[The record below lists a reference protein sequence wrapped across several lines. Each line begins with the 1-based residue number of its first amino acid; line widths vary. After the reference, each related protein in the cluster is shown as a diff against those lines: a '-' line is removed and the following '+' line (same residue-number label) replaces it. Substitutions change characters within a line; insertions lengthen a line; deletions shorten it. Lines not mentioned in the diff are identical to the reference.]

1 MTHKPGPDTEV
12 ERGEHQGEVEVV
24 PGGQW
29 VEELEEPGE
38 RRTVRTVRLQ
48 PGQSQTAHTDEDQ
61 QGKYKLKL
69 NVNKNPDWGRWDY
82 FSIWSIYIDS
92 LFD

>member
-29 VEELEEPGE
+29 MEELEEPGE
-38 RRTVRTVRLQ
+38 RRTVRLQ

-69 NVNKNPDWGRWDY
+69 NVNKNRLGKMG
-82 FSIWSIYIDS
+82 
-92 LFD
+92 LFLYLEHLYRFLI